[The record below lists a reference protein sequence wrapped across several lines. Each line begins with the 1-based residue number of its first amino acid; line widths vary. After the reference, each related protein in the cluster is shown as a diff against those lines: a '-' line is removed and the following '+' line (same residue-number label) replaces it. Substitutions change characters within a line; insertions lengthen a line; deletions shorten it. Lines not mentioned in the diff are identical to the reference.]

1 MTANAS
7 TPARFDDCVHRQ
19 FERQA
24 ALSPDALALQAGSA
38 SLTYEQLNERANQL
52 AHRLRAAGI
61 GTGTRVGIL
70 LPRSIDAL
78 IAIYGGLKA
87 GAAYVPLDPAY
98 PRNRLAHMADSIGLG
113 AVISHSLLGGLLVTP
128 PTVVR
133 IAMDTEA
140 ANLAGESGENLRV
153 DVAADDPIYVI
164 FTSGSTGHPKGAAVR
179 HRGFANLVQ
188 WFVREFEISAQ
199 DRALVVSAL
208 GFDLTQKNL
217 FAPLLRGGSVHLCP
231 TGAYDVSLQR
241 ELIERHGI
249 TLLNC
254 TPSAF
259 YPLIE
264 TPVEASRRELGS
276 LRHVILGG
284 EPISISRLR
293 PWLNS
298 AACHAEVANTYGPTE
313 CSDICGFHR
322 LNRRT
327 LDDYPFVPL
336 GRPIDQVQLAIV
348 DEELR
353 PCPPGTSGE
362 LIVGGIGVGA
372 GYVNDPEL
380 TARKFVSNHLP
391 GLSGPVV
398 YRTGDQARE
407 LPDGVIEFL
416 GRLDHQVKIR
426 GYRIELHEIEAVLG
440 AAPDVL
446 EAIVVVRPS
455 PLPGGEPRL
464 AAYLTTRSGRPPD
477 LAALKARALEFLP
490 AYMVPAALEW
500 LPALPLSPNGKVDR
514 RALSERSAP
523 AGAAAPTTTGDEV
536 EVRIREIWRDVLG
549 GVEAGRDD
557 NFFDLGGSSIHVAR
571 VHVALQ
577 QLLGREIPITDLFAH
592 PTLRTLA
599 ARFGSATGAETV
611 GPDPRQRARLQR
623 AALAARR
630 PNRPS
635 HVSSGPQ

>member
-1 MTANAS
+1 MIADAS
-7 TPARFDDCVHRQ
+7 PPGRFDDCVHRQ
-19 FERQA
+19 FELQA
-24 ALSPDALALQAGSA
+24 ALTPDALALAAGST
-38 SLTYEQLNERANQL
+38 SLTYRQLNERANQL

-61 GTGTRVGIL
+61 VVGSRVGIL
-70 LPRSIDAL
+70 LPRSIDAVV
-78 IAIYGGLKA
+78 AIYGVLKA
-87 GAAYVPLDPAY
+87 GGAYVPLDPAY
-98 PRNRLAHMADSIGLG
+98 PRNRLAHMADSIGLQ
-113 AVISHSLLGGLLVTP
+113 AVISHSLLGGLLETP
-128 PTVVR
+128 PGVTRV
-133 IAMDTEA
+133 ALDADA
-140 ANLAGESGENLRV
+140 ASLSHESSENPQV
-153 DVAADDPIYVI
+153 DVTADDPIYVI
-164 FTSGSTGHPKGAAVR
+164 FTSGSTGQPKGAAVR
-179 HRGFANLVQ
+179 HRGFANLVR
-188 WFVREFEISAQ
+188 WFRREFAISAR
-199 DRALVVSAL
+199 DRTLVVSAL

-217 FAPLLRGGSVHLCP
+217 FATLLSGGSVHLCP
-231 TGAYDVSLQR
+231 TGPYDVTLQR
-241 ELIERHGI
+241 DLIERHAI

-264 TPVEASRRELGS
+264 TPVEATLRGLSS
-276 LRHVILGG
+276 LRVVILGG
-284 EPISISRLR
+284 EPISVARLR

-298 AACHAEVANTYGPTE
+298 APCHAEVANTYGPTE

-322 LNRRT
+322 LNRHT
-327 LDDYPFVPL
+327 LDAYPFVPL
-336 GRPIDQVQLAIV
+336 GRPIDHVQLAIV
-348 DEELR
+348 DENLQ
-353 PCPPGTSGE
+353 PCPPGTAGE

-380 TARKFVSNHLP
+380 TARKFIPNHLR

-398 YRTGDQARE
+398 YRTGDQVRQ

-440 AAPDVL
+440 AAPDVR

-464 AAYLTTRSGRPPD
+464 AAYLTTRSGAPAD
-477 LAALKARALEFLP
+477 LTALKAHAHAFLP
-490 AYMVPAALEW
+490 EYMVPPSLEW

-514 RALSERSAP
+514 RALGARSEP
-523 AGAAAPTTTGDEV
+523 AGGTPPAAAGNEV
-536 EVRIREIWRDVLG
+536 ESRIRELWREVLG

-571 VHVALQ
+571 VHAALQ
-577 QLLGREIPITDLFAH
+577 QWLGREIPITDLFAH

-599 ARFGSATGAETV
+599 AHFGSANGTGTA
-611 GPDPRQRARLQR
+611 GSDPHQRARLQR

-630 PNRPS
+630 TSRPS
-635 HVSSGPQ
+635 HVIARPE